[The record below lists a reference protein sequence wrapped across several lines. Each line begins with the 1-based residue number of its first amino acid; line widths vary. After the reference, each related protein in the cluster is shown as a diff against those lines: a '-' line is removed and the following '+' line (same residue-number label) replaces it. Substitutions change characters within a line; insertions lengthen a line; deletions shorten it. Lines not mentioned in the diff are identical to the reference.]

1 MLHERIEIS
10 FFTLHYMYIPKPI
23 DRAKNKSINTS
34 ASWLQLEKL
43 NNFRK
48 MRAFLYYTVRP
59 EEPGA
64 DP

>member
-1 MLHERIEIS
+1 
-10 FFTLHYMYIPKPI
+10 MYIPKPI
-23 DRAKNKSINTS
+23 NRAKNRSINAS
-34 ASWLQLEKL
+34 PSWLQLEKL